1 MVKSGF
7 LSNVKQVKGRGSG
20 HGYGHWKMQRITA
33 LALACLYIW
42 FIYIICMFFVNPHH
56 AVTSILYSPISL
68 VMFLIMITTSI
79 YHGVLGIKVVCEDY
93 IHNTCMRT
101 AMLIVVYFVSVITVV
116 LAVFM
121 LITNF
126 IINI

>member
-1 MVKSGF
+1 MVKSSF
-7 LSNVKQVKGRGSG
+7 LSNIKQVKGRGAG
-20 HGYGHWKMQRITA
+20 HGYSHWKMQRITA

-42 FIYIICMFFVNPHH
+42 FIYIICMFFAKPHH
-56 AVTSILYSPISL
+56 AVTTILYSPISL

-93 IHNTCMRT
+93 IPNIGMRT
-101 AMLIVVYFVSVITVV
+101 AILIAVYFVSVITVV